1 MSESYSEDLI
11 RVKRGTVTM
20 LRMVAAVLCLSCGL
34 SVISVSIMLMPLM
47 VAFWIFA
54 FWLLKPQA
62 LEYEYTFTTGSL
74 EIDKIVNMSSRK
86 HVMTV
91 DFKAV
96 QVIAPH
102 GSEQVKQAKAN
113 EGKVKVKNFTSQRE
127 DARVYS
133 VLVNKN
139 GSFMELLIEPSDKT
153 LALMKQYGHRK
164 VFLED

>member
-1 MSESYSEDLI
+1 MAESYSEDLI

-20 LRMVAAVLCLSCGL
+20 LRLVGAVLVLSCGL

-47 VAFWIFA
+47 VAMWIFA

-74 EIDKIVNMSSRK
+74 EIDKIVNMSRRK
-86 HVMTV
+86 HVMTI

-96 QVIAPH
+96 QMI
-102 GSEQVKQAKAN
+102 
-113 EGKVKVKNFTSQRE
+113 
-127 DARVYS
+127 ARVYS

-139 GSFMELLIEPSDKT
+139 GNFMEILIEPSDKT
-153 LALMKQYGHRK
+153 LELMKQYGHRK
-164 VFLED
+164 VFL